1 MATNHVEPAMR
12 CGTVGLIGRPNTGKS
27 TLLNRLIGEKL
38 SITSPKPQT
47 TRHRILAVKTLP
59 GAQILYLDA
68 PGIETRG
75 REAIHRYMNR
85 AASGVIAEADVIV
98 LVCAGLSWVQGDE
111 AVLAQLVD
119 VRAPVILAVNKVDL
133 VADKRTLLPHL
144 EALAKRRSFAAIV
157 PVSARNGANLEA
169 LEAAVVAQLPAG
181 EAVYPEDTLT
191 DRSERFL
198 AAEVVREKLFRA
210 LGEELP
216 YALTVQLERFKE
228 EGNLVRMDAVI
239 WVTKASHKAIVIG
252 AQGARLKA
260 VGTRARADLEQF
272 LGRKVMLTL
281 WVRVK
286 SGWADDE
293 RALRRFGYAE

>member
-1 MATNHVEPAMR
+1 MR